1 MVSYICQVISKGRNG
16 FIGVG
21 FSSADVKLDRLPG
34 WEPHSFGYHGD
45 DGNAFHESGKGI
57 KYGPTF
63 GTGAVLLPFRSLCLQ
78 GFQTVYLSCSI
89 KTLLLI
95 IPCHVTDV

>member
-1 MVSYICQVISKGRNG
+1 MVSKGRNG

-21 FSSADVKLDRLPG
+21 FSSAEVKLDRLPG

-63 GTGAVLLPFRSLCLQ
+63 GTGDKLLTLQWHAASCRLLKPNHHHVSLPPLN
-78 GFQTVYLSCSI
+78 I
-89 KTLLLI
+89 
-95 IPCHVTDV
+95 